1 MVGIDYS
8 KAVIEYRE
16 KFSLTMAAA
25 ANMANRLLEEK
36 QADGCIVVSTC
47 NRTELWFS
55 NLKEKEPRSILLE
68 EKKIVSEEYDF
79 LFEQRFGEEAVVY
92 LMELACGIHSQI
104 FGEDQI
110 LTQIKQ
116 ALEIAREGKYTD
128 NVLEMLFRS
137 AITAAKKVKTQVKLT
152 REKTSVP
159 AKVIQLLKEKVDTL
173 KEKTCLVIGN
183 GEMGRMMAKS
193 FAEQECN
200 VFMTLRQYKR
210 NDVIIPAGCNVIPY
224 EDRELFLSNVD
235 IIVSATTSPH
245 FTLKKEKLKGIS
257 KEKNFTFVDL
267 AVPRDIDPEILT
279 LSNNIQLY
287 DMDKLGM
294 EEIYDKKALQEALN
308 ILREYKEDF
317 ISWYY
322 FREWVPAVQIISA
335 MTGELTS
342 NKLNKIYKSLELSKE
357 EKGALKE
364 NIEEAAEKAVA
375 KLVYGLRE
383 HLEREKWEDCILAL
397 EAVAKDF

>member
-25 ANMANRLLEEK
+25 ASMAGRLLEKK
-36 QADGCIVVSTC
+36 QADGCIVISTC

-68 EKKIVSEEYDF
+68 EKKIVSNEYDF

-116 ALEIAREGKYTD
+116 ALEIAREGNYTD

-152 REKTSVP
+152 REKASVP
-159 AKVIQLLKEKVDTL
+159 ARAIQFLKEKVDHL
-173 KEKTCLVIGN
+173 KEKTCFVIGN
-183 GEMGRMMAKS
+183 GEMGRMMAKA
-193 FAEQECN
+193 FVEQECN

-210 NDVIIPAGCNVIPY
+210 NDVIIPAGCDVILY
-224 EDRELFLSNVD
+224 ENRETFLPNAD

-245 FTLKKEKLKGIS
+245 FTLKKEKLKSLS
-257 KEKNFTFVDL
+257 KEKKFIFVDL

-357 EKGALKE
+357 EKGVLKE

-397 EAVAKDF
+397 EAAAKDF